1 MNFLELAK
9 LRYSCRAYL
18 AEPVE
23 EHKLMY
29 VLEAGRIAPSAANF
43 QPWEFVVIQSGPML
57 DLLYPAYPR
66 EWFRKAAVVI
76 VICGDHSQSWKR
88 ADGKDHCDVD
98 IAITADHMT
107 LAATESG
114 LGTCWICNFN
124 AELCT
129 SILKLPENI
138 EPIAIL
144 SLGYPADQAD
154 PLRHKTRR
162 KAMQDLVHWETYN
175 NH

>member
-1 MNFLELAK
+1 MNFLDLAK
-9 LRYSCRAYL
+9 KRFSSRSYL
-18 AEPVE
+18 PEPVE

-29 VLEAGRIAPSAANF
+29 VLESGRVAPSAANY

-57 DLLYPAYPR
+57 DLIHPVYPR
-66 EWFRKAAVVI
+66 QWFYRAPVII

-88 ADGKDHCDVD
+88 SDGKDHCDLD

-107 LAATESG
+107 LAAAESG

-124 AELCT
+124 AQLCK

-144 SLGYPADQAD
+144 SMGYPADQAD
-154 PLRHKTRR
+154 PQRHKTTR
-162 KAMQDLVHWETYN
+162 KVLQDIVHWEFYT